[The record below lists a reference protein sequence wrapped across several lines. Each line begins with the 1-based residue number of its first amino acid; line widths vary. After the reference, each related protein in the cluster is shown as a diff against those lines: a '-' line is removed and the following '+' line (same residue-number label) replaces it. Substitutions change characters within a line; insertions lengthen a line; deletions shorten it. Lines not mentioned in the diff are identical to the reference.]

1 MSSYLT
7 EDELSLYTSTPITY
21 MDACNATLLIDSYKG
36 MSFFPV
42 ERSDRVKLT
51 VRDGD
56 YGEEYRGR
64 LKHKPRAEIKSVTA
78 SVRFPF
84 SVEQVDC
91 GIDSIV
97 FDDDDS
103 PYFSFIPKYNPIF
116 PTPVPKTIVVQY
128 TSGYS
133 EIPEELKRVTAQL
146 AANLKL
152 SGGGLKWT
160 SREDFDLK
168 ITLTKDG
175 VFTNEIKRMIDLI
188 EVS

>member
-7 EDELSLYTSTPITY
+7 EDELTLYTNTPIT
-21 MDACNATLLIDSYKG
+21 MLEAENATLLIDAYKG
-36 MSFFPV
+36 MSFLPT
-42 ERSDRVKLT
+42 ERTDRVKLM

-56 YGEEYRGR
+56 YGDDYRGK
-64 LKHKPRAEIKSVTA
+64 LKHKPLVELISVTA
-78 SVRFPF
+78 SVRYPF
-84 SVEQVDC
+84 GIEQVDC
-91 GIDSIV
+91 GVDSII
-97 FDDDDS
+97 FDDDCS

-116 PTPVPKTIVVQY
+116 ATPTPKIIVVKY
-128 TSGYS
+128 KSGYD
-133 EIPEELKRVTAQL
+133 EIPVELKRITAQL
-146 AANLKL
+146 ASNLKL

-175 VFTNEIKRMIDLI
+175 VFTNEIKRMIDLV